1 MSKKRRGGRPPGE
14 AARPSSGTPPEP
26 RPGSAT
32 GAGSPRAGAGS
43 SSAGKRSPRIGRR
56 TIPPG
61 AGGAASDAGGALP
74 DGADGG
80 VRGGL
85 EPPGERT
92 ERPPS
97 GGSAR
102 SGSLRSAGARPGR
115 ATPRPPPPTTAGTD
129 GGRDGE
135 PSRRGVGIFSAF
147 RAPSVYPKLGET
159 LAAGGRAVLASP
171 ALVVGSMLLGL
182 VLWFGLLAVGLGHVP
197 LFFQNLLAIP
207 PLSSMFDLNALFSA
221 LGLTA
226 GAALLTFAL
235 TAVRA
240 VIWAV
245 ITSLVVERLDTDRV
259 SVASVRRGIRSVP
272 AFLGIFFAEV
282 ALIFFSQFLRAVLG
296 TSIGGLAFF
305 GALVGGLYLLVFAP
319 IIVIRDGISA
329 RAALGQSIRAA
340 RLPGSRHVGMV
351 LLYFTGAFL
360 LPLLVPMSS
369 AFTVNPTLSIWT
381 LLLAVT
387 LFHLVSLGGFAYR
400 YGVIEDDVPE
410 APPRRARTRTSM
422 LGRR

>member
-1 MSKKRRGGRPPGE
+1 M
-14 AARPSSGTPPEP
+14 
-26 RPGSAT
+26 
-32 GAGSPRAGAGS
+32 
-43 SSAGKRSPRIGRR
+43 
-56 TIPPG
+56 
-61 AGGAASDAGGALP
+61 
-74 DGADGG
+74 
-80 VRGGL
+80 
-85 EPPGERT
+85 
-92 ERPPS
+92 
-97 GGSAR
+97 
-102 SGSLRSAGARPGR
+102 
-115 ATPRPPPPTTAGTD
+115 
-129 GGRDGE
+129 
-135 PSRRGVGIFSAF
+135 GIFSAF

>member
-1 MSKKRRGGRPPGE
+1 
-14 AARPSSGTPPEP
+14 
-26 RPGSAT
+26 
-32 GAGSPRAGAGS
+32 
-43 SSAGKRSPRIGRR
+43 
-56 TIPPG
+56 
-61 AGGAASDAGGALP
+61 
-74 DGADGG
+74 
-80 VRGGL
+80 
-85 EPPGERT
+85 
-92 ERPPS
+92 
-97 GGSAR
+97 
-102 SGSLRSAGARPGR
+102 
-115 ATPRPPPPTTAGTD
+115 
-129 GGRDGE
+129 
-135 PSRRGVGIFSAF
+135 VGIFSAF

-207 PLSSMFDLNALFSA
+207 PLSSMFDLNAAFSA
-221 LGLTA
+221 LGLTL
-226 GAALLTFAL
+226 GAALLALGL
-235 TAVRA
+235 TAVR
-240 VIWAV
+240 AV

-305 GALVGGLYLLVFAP
+305 GALVGGVHFLVFAP
-319 IIVIRDGISA
+319 IIVIRDGTSA
-329 RAALGQSIRAA
+329 RAAMGQSIRAA

-369 AFTVNPTLSIWT
+369 AFTVNPSLAVWT
-381 LLLAVT
+381 SLLAVT
-387 LFHLVSLGGFAYR
+387 LFHVVSLGGFAYR

-410 APPRRARTRTSM
+410 APPRRARTRTSL